1 MLYYDSDVKSVILNK
16 VKNLYSCRID
26 PSITLRMTRK
36 YKGLLYGEK
45 DH

>member
-16 VKNLYSCRID
+16 VKNLYSCWID